1 MAIEVINSLTYLDS
15 TVFHSSSPVLQRM
28 LSSISQMYF
37 INDDDDDDDDSDDDD
52 DDDDDKRISET
63 TF

>member
-1 MAIEVINSLTYLDS
+1 MAIEMIKYFTYLDS
-15 TVFHSSSPVLQRM
+15 TVSHSSSPVLQRM

-37 INDDDDDDDDSDDDD
+37 INDDDDDDSD
-52 DDDDDKRISET
+52 DDDDDKRISKT